1 MAIYF
6 HYYIFA
12 LLVCSKLHSALG
24 EPPSSFV
31 RSETLADYYL
41 LTWEVDHGHKN
52 VTFEVKAQTTGY
64 VGFGLNTIGGMTG
77 ADIVIGGV
85 FDNGTSYF
93 SVSKITALFE

>member
-1 MAIYF
+1 MI
-6 HYYIFA
+6 
-12 LLVCSKLHSALG
+12 G
-24 EPPSSFV
+24 EPSKFI

-41 LTWEVDHGHKN
+41 LTWEVDIEQKN

-64 VGFGLNTIGGMTG
+64 VGFGVNTIGGMQE

-93 SVSKITALFE
+93 AVCPNITRKMTQHASQHFTTVIKITG